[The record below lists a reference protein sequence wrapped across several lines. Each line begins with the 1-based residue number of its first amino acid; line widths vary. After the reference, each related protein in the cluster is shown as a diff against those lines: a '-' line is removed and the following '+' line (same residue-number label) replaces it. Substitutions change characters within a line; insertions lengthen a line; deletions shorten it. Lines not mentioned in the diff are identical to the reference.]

1 MLDMQILVFR
11 DIKKN
16 IQQLEIEAGQT
27 QIKFRMDCFPSHSLL
42 LLVCSQATSGTQ
54 FCVETPHRS

>member
-42 LLVCSQATSGTQ
+42 LLVS
-54 FCVETPHRS
+54 